1 MIGSEPTV
9 SPTTPARPDPTN
21 ERPPARR
28 RRRGAGVAWAYAG
41 VTVLVGVLV
50 LALAELSA
58 HHEWIDTVIVPA
70 PTSVWTAL
78 VNGFST
84 GLYWA
89 QIGSTV
95 EAAII
100 GFAISAAAAVLV
112 AAVMSTF
119 VPVRRIFFPY
129 VVAFQTIPIIALA
142 PIVILWLGFGQPGKI
157 AVVVV
162 VVFFPV
168 LVNALQGFELRD
180 RDALR
185 LFESLGA
192 NRRQLFF
199 RLRLPG
205 ALPFL
210 FAGLRIGL
218 QFSLIGAVVAEFLG
232 SQNGLGF
239 VLMTQ
244 KAAFDVPGEFAV
256 LVILMVIGLAL
267 NAILGAVER
276 VAMPWSAKLKAG
288 ARE

>member
-1 MIGSEPTV
+1 MTGREQTV
-9 SPTTPARPDPTN
+9 SAPPRPSRPATPQR
-21 ERPPARR
+21 ARR
-28 RRRGAGVAWAYAG
+28 RRRGMALTWVYAG
-41 VTVLVGVLV
+41 ITVVVGVLV
-50 LALAELSA
+50 LLLAELSA

-95 EAAII
+95 EAAVI
-100 GFAISAAAAVLV
+100 GFAISSAGAVLI

-119 VPVRRIFFPY
+119 DPVRRIFFPY
-129 VVAFQTIPIIALA
+129 VIAFQTIPIIAVA

-168 LVNALQGFELRD
+168 LINALHGFELRD

-192 NRRQLFF
+192 SRMQLFL

-256 LVILMVIGLAL
+256 LVILMIIGLAL
-267 NAILGAVER
+267 NGLLGLIER
-276 VAMPWSAKLKAG
+276 VAMPWSARLRAG
-288 ARE
+288 DRE